1 MMLVCLGFLLIRPVA
16 NAQSATSGDATD
28 SIARFY
34 RGKQIVFVVGTPTG
48 GGYDFLARLMARH
61 FGKHI
66 PGQPQ
71 VVVKNVP
78 GANGLLETND
88 LFNRLPQDG
97 THIGLLIRNMLLAP
111 ITNPG
116 GVRFSL
122 DKFKWIG
129 SLATE
134 TAVAVAW
141 HTAPVKTFDDLLRK
155 ELIVGGMTGVDPE
168 TTPRVFNA
176 LIGTKF
182 KIVNGYKGTTDIAL
196 AMERGEVEGI
206 GDWSWSSLNSTR
218 PDWVRD
224 HKVNVLL
231 QGALS
236 KDPTLPN
243 TPFALDHVKNDFDR
257 QVMTLYLAQKEA
269 ARPIVAPPGVPADR
283 LEALREAFMAMAR
296 DPEFLADA
304 EKSQLQVNPSPGA
317 TVQRITAMIASAPD
331 DVVKRLV
338 DILSGPAQ

>member
-1 MMLVCLGFLLIRPVA
+1 
-16 NAQSATSGDATD
+16 
-28 SIARFY
+28 
-34 RGKQIVFVVGTPTG
+34 
-48 GGYDFLARLMARH
+48 MARH
-61 FGKHI
+61 LGKHI
-66 PGQPQ
+66 PGQPLL
-71 VVVKNVP
+71 VVKNVST
-78 GANGLLETND
+78 ANSLLAAND
-88 LFNRLPQDG
+88 LYNRLPQDG

-111 ITNPG
+111 VTNPG

-122 DKFKWIG
+122 NKFNWIG

-206 GDWSWSSLNSTR
+206 GDWSWRAPSTK

-224 HKVNVLL
+224 HKVNILL
-231 QGALS
+231 QGALT
-236 KDPTLPN
+236 KDPALPN
-243 TPFALDHVKNDFDR
+243 IPFALDRLKNDFDR

-269 ARPIVAPPGVPADR
+269 ARPIVAPPGVPSDR

-304 EKSQLQVNPSPGA
+304 EKSQLQVNPSPGT